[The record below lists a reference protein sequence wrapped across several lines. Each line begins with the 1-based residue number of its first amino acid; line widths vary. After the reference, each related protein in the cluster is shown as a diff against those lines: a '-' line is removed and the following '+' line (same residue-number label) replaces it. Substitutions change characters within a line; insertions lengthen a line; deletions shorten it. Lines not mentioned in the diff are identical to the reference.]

1 MYETYM
7 VNGKSKDALT
17 HRFQCRSFTNANTRE
32 KVEDVCHCIK
42 TFPHVLFFQQARL
55 ILRTYLNTEYL
66 VTINVY
72 FLSWCTQK

>member
-32 KVEDVCHCIK
+32 KVEDICHCIK
-42 TFPHVLFFQQARL
+42 KNISTCSIFP
-55 ILRTYLNTEYL
+55 TS
-66 VTINVY
+66 TINFAY
-72 FLSWCTQK
+72 LS